1 MTRLV
6 WRLKSSQTV
15 AIHPRHEL
23 KIRNNQSMR
32 YTYAISLSSCPDSAP
47 NFTSSAEDY
56 DIFCQ
61 ADREKQRRIMT
72 AEEEHA
78 RKLEMEYKQAQCE
91 ADRAQAKKEV
101 RQISDNSPSQVF
113 CWPQ

>member
-1 MTRLV
+1 
-6 WRLKSSQTV
+6 
-15 AIHPRHEL
+15 
-23 KIRNNQSMR
+23 MR